1 MSPIRRISLAAT
13 AAMAV
18 LALAIP
24 TSASAISINGGTY
37 DVMGGVTYFGMA
49 SASANADIGVVCYHY
64 LGPGI
69 GYGWGLATGQAST
82 RFVPPF
88 QATDSAWGG
97 NCDLE
102 DDTDIGAAQVHVG
115 GALMLTL
122 TGLKPGQNPL
132 SPQRAYNGTLGLN
145 ANSSIRFQLAKFP
158 GCTVSVAG
166 PQTVDLSS
174 GGEITVNDTNDT
186 IMLDL
191 YDTEFAATKTA
202 SCPSR
207 IGDSVTIMQPGFG
220 WWFQGVT
227 VTP

>member
-24 TSASAISINGGTY
+24 TSASAISINGGKY
-37 DVMGGVTYFGMA
+37 DVTGGWTYFNMA
-49 SASANADIGVVCYHY
+49 SPSASAAIGVGCYHY
-64 LGPGI
+64 YGPGI
-69 GYGWGLATGQAST
+69 GYGWGLATGQATT

-88 QATDSAWGG
+88 QAPDSVLGSNCYLQDGTDF
-97 NCDLE
+97 
-102 DDTDIGAAQVHVG
+102 GAAQADVG

-122 TGLKPGQNPL
+122 TGLRPGQNPL
-132 SPQRAYNGTLGLN
+132 SPQRAYNGELGLS

-166 PQTVDLSS
+166 PQTVDVSS
-174 GGEITVNDTNDT
+174 NGEITVDDTNDT
-186 IMLDL
+186 IMLGL
-191 YDTEFAATKTA
+191 YEIEFAATKTA
-202 SCPSR
+202 GCPSR